1 MKIALIMND
10 NSYAGREY
18 LHKLGLSKVKLDIIT
33 IGTYPK
39 VNRSEDIRTGGL
51 WNPME
56 FEDILKNFE
65 YDFKNFPSLKSKE
78 LLNYLKSQ
86 NYDIGI
92 QGGTGILTDQIISE
106 FKNGILNFHP
116 GDLPKYRGC
125 SAPEWQI
132 FEGSKIYS
140 TCHFIDSGIDTG
152 EILTKKALITQR
164 ESYESFRSSIYPQT
178 ALFVTEVITAILL
191 DKNILKRRQKQNEKD
206 ANYRSYIGD
215 DKIIFLRNNFF
226 EQR

>member
-18 LHKLGLSKVKLDIIT
+18 LHKLGLSKIKLDIIT
-33 IGTYPK
+33 IGSYSK
-39 VNRSEDIRTGGL
+39 DNKSEDIRSGGL
-51 WNPME
+51 WKPME
-56 FEDILKNFE
+56 FKDILNSFE
-65 YDFKNFPSLKSKE
+65 YDFKNFPSLKSVE
-78 LLNYLKSQ
+78 LLNYLKSN
-86 NYDIGI
+86 NYDLGL

-106 FKNGILNFHP
+106 FKHGILNFHP

-132 FEGSKIYS
+132 FEGSEVYS

-152 EILTKKALITQR
+152 DILTKKTLLTQR

-178 ALFVTEVITAILL
+178 ALFVSEVITAILS
-191 DKNILKRRQKQNEKD
+191 DKNVLMRRQKQNEKN

-215 DKIIFLRNNFF
+215 DKITFLRNNFF
-226 EQR
+226 KQR